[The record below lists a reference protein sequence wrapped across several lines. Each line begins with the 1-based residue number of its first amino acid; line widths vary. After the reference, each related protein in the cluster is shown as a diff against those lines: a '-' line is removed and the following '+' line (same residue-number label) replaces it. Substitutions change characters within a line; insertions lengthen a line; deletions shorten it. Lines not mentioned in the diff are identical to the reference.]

1 MEGVA
6 AIGQHPRRLPCLD
19 VLQAHRALLTG
30 HHIAVRRPAEAL
42 QFRRAVV
49 RLTGTEEGGEIA
61 RPGST
66 DGWVRDS
73 STSSGEEEEEKV
85 EEREVQ
91 IGRRSRFAV
100 GRLEGWDCCVPL
112 APLVH
117 PTHVPHEER
126 RNDSERWVLSG
137 WDIPNPVPS
146 LGLALPDRGPTPET
160 TKGREPRV
168 SIKTG
173 STYDVIHD
181 IDGDVWVPPLS
192 V

>member
-1 MEGVA
+1 MNTTP
-6 AIGQHPRRLPCLD
+6 IPK
-19 VLQAHRALLTG
+19 
-30 HHIAVRRPAEAL
+30 HIRNIATNRNNS
-42 QFRRAVV
+42 AVV
-49 RLTGTEEGGEIA
+49 RLTGTEEGGQIA

-73 STSSGEEEEEKV
+73 TSSEEEEEEKV

-91 IGRRSRFAV
+91 IGRRSRFA
-100 GRLEGWDCCVPL
+100 
-112 APLVH
+112 
-117 PTHVPHEER
+117 
-126 RNDSERWVLSG
+126 RWVLSG

-181 IDGDVWVPPLS
+181 IDGDVWVPCHYDDDKP
-192 V
+192 